1 MISDWEIA
9 FGASLRPAERTS
21 LSSSC
26 WGWAL
31 LAGELSPERGSSPP
45 VRRSEFNV
53 STSPAKCN
61 SESELSRGKESAISK
76 LLYVMRPRIPARE
89 VKSRAAAAAV
99 IFLEGRRI
107 RRIDALL
114 FAERTLSMR
123 RWSKEY
129 VDGCSASSERA
140 SDTRESVFLSSSS
153 SLRQASLFSS
163 CRSTSARPSSERLSN
178 R

>member
-1 MISDWEIA
+1 
-9 FGASLRPAERTS
+9 
-21 LSSSC
+21 
-26 WGWAL
+26 
-31 LAGELSPERGSSPP
+31 
-45 VRRSEFNV
+45 
-53 STSPAKCN
+53 
-61 SESELSRGKESAISK
+61 
-76 LLYVMRPRIPARE
+76 MRPRIPARE

-140 SDTRESVFLSSSS
+140 SDTRE
-153 SLRQASLFSS
+153 
-163 CRSTSARPSSERLSN
+163 
-178 R
+178 